1 MTETKSKLYEM
12 GKLSSVL
19 SSYAPPP
26 PFKFHLIDTLVDNT
40 DQHPPFGRDRIL
52 LSSSSLANLGLACT
66 IRRSLRLTVSRNRGS
81 LAALAFLVLLILEAK
96 RRVQKYRAGT
106 KQIPQL
112 VDIALDRLATQ
123 AALKEDGRM
132 SESFISVG
140 QLRDDVLRNV
150 FSSSERERVWAGVRR
165 IVEANSNIRA
175 ATREGAKTGEWSRV
189 WEWIGPVN
197 LAPGLEGRRSG
208 GSMKDEREIEAEF
221 SGLSEGTGQGQT
233 SGEASRGARKWDE
246 GRPIY

>member
-1 MTETKSKLYEM
+1 VIVPPLRTPLFLLPLSAETHVDTTNQS
-12 GKLSSVL
+12 SSV
-19 SSYAPPP
+19 
-26 PFKFHLIDTLVDNT
+26 
-40 DQHPPFGRDRIL
+40 GRARIV
-52 LSSSSLANLGLACT
+52 LSSSSLANLSFACT
-66 IRRSLRLTVSRNRGS
+66 LRRSLRLTLSRNRGS
-81 LAALAFLVLLILEAK
+81 LAALIVLVVMFFEGK
-96 RRVQKYRAGT
+96 RRLQKYRAAT

-123 AALKEDGRM
+123 AALKEDGRVG
-132 SESFISVG
+132 EGFISVG

-150 FSSSERERVWAGVRR
+150 FSTSERERVWAGVRR

-197 LAPGLEGRRSG
+197 LAPGFEGRRSAG
-208 GSMKDEREIEAEF
+208 GGLMKDEREIEAEF
-221 SGLSEGTGQGQT
+221 GNLTEHGEQGGQV
-233 SGEASRGARKWDE
+233 SRDVRKWDE

>member
-1 MTETKSKLYEM
+1 M
-12 GKLSSVL
+12 GKPSIFPSCPLHKILSSSVL
-19 SSYAPPP
+19 H
-26 PFKFHLIDTLVDNT
+26 PFDTLVDNT
-40 DQHPPFGRDRIL
+40 DQNPPFGRDRIL
-52 LSSSSLANLGLACT
+52 LSSNSLANLGLACT
-66 IRRSLRLTVSRNRGS
+66 IRRSLRLTLSRNRGS
-81 LAALAFLVLLILEAK
+81 LAALALVIGSLLEG
-96 RRVQKYRAGT
+96 RRRIRKYRAAT

-123 AALKEDGRM
+123 AALKEDGRVG
-132 SESFISVG
+132 ESFISVG

-150 FSSSERERVWAGVRR
+150 FSSSERERVWTGVRR

-197 LAPGLEGRRSG
+197 LAPGLEGRKSG
-208 GSMKDEREIEAEF
+208 GLMKDEREIEAEL
-221 SGLSEGTGQGQT
+221 SSLSEHGET
-233 SGEASRGARKWDE
+233 SKEVRKWDE